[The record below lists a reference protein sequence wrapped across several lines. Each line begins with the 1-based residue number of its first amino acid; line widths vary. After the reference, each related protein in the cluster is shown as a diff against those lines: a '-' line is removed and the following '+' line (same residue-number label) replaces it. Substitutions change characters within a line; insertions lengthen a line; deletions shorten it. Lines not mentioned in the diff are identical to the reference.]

1 MRLGGAATTAGY
13 SLVSLQSVDS
23 TNRLALDLAQQAGAD
38 RTWVVSEEQRAG
50 RGRQGRTWAS
60 PPGNFYGSLLLVAPC
75 PTRDLPKLGFVA
87 GVALADTVR
96 SLSLRGPVHLKWPND
111 LMAGNA
117 KLAGML
123 LEGRAMADGRMAI
136 AIGIGL
142 NIANAPPVSGRQT
155 TSLGELGVHADRRE
169 VFRGLS
175 DRVAERLDQ
184 FAGGTGFA
192 LIRDA
197 WTERTLPLGT
207 AISVQLASGLRG
219 GRFAGID
226 ASGQLLLDTAAGRI
240 AVEAGDVLLNAS
252 ESAFDHG

>member
-1 MRLGGAATTAGY
+1 MRLGGAATAAGY

-23 TNRLALDLAQQAGAD
+23 TNRLALDLAEQAGAN

-50 RGRQGRTWAS
+50 RGRQGRAWVS

-75 PTRDLPKLGFVA
+75 LTRDLPKLGFVA

-96 SLSLRGPVHLKWPND
+96 ALGIRAPVHLKWPND
-111 LMAGNA
+111 LVSGNA

-123 LEGRAMADGRMAI
+123 LEGRTMADGRMAL

-142 NIANAPPVSGRQT
+142 NIGNAPPVRGRQT
-155 TSLGELGVHADRRE
+155 TSLSELGSHADRRE
-169 VFRGLS
+169 VFRSLS
-175 DRVAERLDQ
+175 DRLCERLDE
-184 FAGGTGFA
+184 FDGGAGFSA
-192 LIRDA
+192 IRAA
-197 WTERTLPLGT
+197 WTELTLPLGT
-207 AISVQLASGLRG
+207 AISVNLPSGLRG

-240 AVEAGDVLLNAS
+240 TIEAGDVLLNGT